1 MMQLTTPDI
10 HLKYAD
16 RVFRLYIKSLGD
28 RAVDRGEESVS
39 MNAPIHEALQSI
51 RNPYERLEKKIDKL
65 TETVKRLDVSRVGP
79 VAKMNDILS
88 LFVTSALKA
97 EILLH
102 SVVQPIFLR
111 LVIIYHQVS
120 SICGRFLSY

>member
-1 MMQLTTPDI
+1 
-10 HLKYAD
+10 
-16 RVFRLYIKSLGD
+16 
-28 RAVDRGEESVS
+28 

-65 TETVKRLDVSRVGP
+65 TETVKKLDVSRVGP

-111 LVIIYHQVS
+111 LVIVYHQVS
-120 SICGRFLSY
+120 SMCGRFLPY